1 MNDIAPTLVG
11 DSNQLSKSDLMDG
24 PQTFTVSRVD
34 INLSDKK
41 RPTTIHLVE
50 APGKP
55 YKPSLGMR
63 KLIAKGWGKSSKAYI
78 GRRLTLFHNPDVLW
92 QGKREGGVEVC
103 AMSDIE
109 TPFTIQVA
117 VNAKQAKTVKV
128 DALPDAP
135 ATDPWQPRWAQ
146 IEQALR
152 GAGVSGDGP
161 AILKAAGGLIEAEFT
176 HPQQITDDQ
185 ARAIHAA
192 LNPDAAT
199 VATDNPENK
208 EN

>member
-24 PQTFTVSRVD
+24 PQTFTVARVD

-41 RPTTIHLVE
+41 RPTAIHLAE

-55 YKPSLGMR
+55 YKPNLGMR

-103 AMSDIE
+103 AMSDLE
-109 TPFTIQVA
+109 APFTIQVA
-117 VNAKQAKTVKV
+117 INAKQAKTVKV
-128 DALPDAP
+128 DSLPDATP
-135 ATDPWQPRWAQ
+135 SAEVQPDW
-146 IEQALR
+146 QALIAEAGDDVAALRAMWTDAQAR
-152 GAGVSGDGP
+152 GASE
-161 AILKAAGGLIEAEFT
+161 AILNDIK
-176 HPQQITDDQ
+176 
-185 ARAIHAA
+185 
-192 LNPDAAT
+192 NAAT
-199 VATDNPENK
+199 SAQNK